1 MNAGLGLALA
11 IVSGALAG
19 SFALPMKKTVRWA
32 WENVWLVFVLVAFL
46 IGPWVIAYLGV
57 PDLFSVYSKAGT
69 GAVGL
74 VFLFG
79 LCYGVGA
86 VTFGQGIALLGMSLG
101 FAIGVGLIT
110 AIGSLVPMAMKPSVF
125 TTAGGATVTAG
136 IVVMLGGVIVSAIAG
151 AKKEAQVLR
160 TKAADRPPSEKKPTG
175 VFVKGLIICI
185 MSGIFSP
192 MLNFAFTFGDKIK
205 AAAVASGSG
214 VGASDAI
221 WAVALLGA
229 FMANV
234 VACTIYLTRNR
245 TWSRFAESGT
255 AGHWPLA
262 ALMGLIWIVA
272 LAIYGRAAGMM
283 GALGG
288 SAGWAIY
295 MGCTI
300 LISNILGIA
309 TGEWRDGKGTPLRTM
324 YVAIAVILAA
334 IGIIGYGNSL
344 LY

>member
-1 MNAGLGLALA
+1 MNSGLGLALA
-11 IVSGALAG
+11 IISGALAG
-19 SFALPMKKTVRWA
+19 SFALPMKKTVKWA
-32 WENVWLVFVLVAFL
+32 WENVWLVFVTVAFL
-46 IGPWVIAYLGV
+46 IAPWIIAYLDV
-57 PDLFSVYSKAGT
+57 PNLFSVYLNAGV

-86 VTFGQGIALLGMSLG
+86 VMFGQGIALLGISLG

-110 AIGSLVPMAMKPSVF
+110 AIGSLVPMAMKPSIF
-125 TTAGGATVTAG
+125 LTPGGATVTVG
-136 IVVMLGGVIVSAIAG
+136 IVVMVGGVIVSAIAG
-151 AKKEAQVLR
+151 AKKEAQSLR
-160 TKAADRPPSEKKPTG
+160 ARAADTPPNEKRPTG
-175 VFVKGLIICI
+175 VFVKGLIICV

-192 MLNFAFTFGDKIK
+192 MLNFAFAFGDRIR
-205 AAAVASGSG
+205 AEAIASGAG
-214 VGASDAI
+214 IGASDAI

-229 FMANV
+229 FLANAF
-234 VACTIYLTRNR
+234 ACALYLSRNR
-245 TWSRFAESGT
+245 TWSRFTEAGT
-255 AGHWPLA
+255 GSYWPLA

-283 GALGG
+283 GSLGG

-300 LISNILGIA
+300 LVSNVLGIV
-309 TGEWRDGKGTPLRTM
+309 TGEWREGKGGPLRMM
-324 YVAIAVILAA
+324 YVAITVILAA

-344 LY
+344 L